1 MNTSKL
7 HSSYRPLIL
16 LLISIAYSSCL
27 SVKSTSLWDE
37 KSDTPEPEHIGRFYG
52 LSVLP
57 EGISSEVWF
66 TENAKCLMVTNSDDI
81 VHSGEKGLHLKWDKR
96 AGGCDWVGMGVGWD
110 SWTGKDLTSI
120 LDSAA
125 IQIMVRGVDGPLS
138 SLPLAA
144 SLEDYSGNQAWI
156 GFHKKYFGSVNDA
169 GWTIVQLPL
178 SDFTWNE
185 FNADY
190 SNVKQFIIQ
199 FEASG
204 EAYFDDIQIVRK
216 HDSKTSE

>member
-1 MNTSKL
+1 MNTSIF
-7 HSSYRPLIL
+7 HSRSRTVFL
-16 LLISIAYSSCL
+16 LLLVIAYSSCV

-37 KSDTPEPEHIGRFYG
+37 KSDTPEPEHIGSFYG

-66 TENAKCLMVTNSDDI
+66 TENAKCLVVTNSDDV

-156 GFHKKYFGSVNDA
+156 GFHKKYFGSVNDG